1 MNPTTNLTETITAD
15 ERVNLRFEQIMK
27 SLRSLL
33 DDDVEEQKETLPYL
47 EEAID
52 QDRTSTRKRF
62 SS

>member
-1 MNPTTNLTETITAD
+1 MNPTINLTETITPD

-27 SLRSLL
+27 SLRSLF
-33 DDDVEEQKETLPYL
+33 DDDIEEQKETFSYL
-47 EEAID
+47 EETID